1 MANRIAVVISQGQ
14 SRNPVKRQLEE
25 DLVTALIFESG
36 LDVTVIPNLYD
47 LAKDGT
53 GMLAMQG
60 VKGPMVVVSWLYA
73 RAAHWVLDRNNI
85 HGAAGPVLLTA
96 EEEDEDDDEAAP
108 EEPVEEKDRVIDQ
121 REIPDRKI
129 YCLDF
134 RASESVDDFV
144 SEIKRIAAEAATK
157 VVTLGELG
165 AFPTAAQQARI
176 VSPTNDTALTQ
187 GADGATTLE
196 NAQSPHAH
204 PQADS
209 DNGNGNGTGSS
220 ENKPVRVD
228 EQAGRRW
235 YPVIDYAQCT
245 NCMECIDF
253 CLFGVYGVDKVDT
266 ILVELP
272 DNCRKGCPACSRVC
286 PENAIIFPQHKTPAI
301 AGAPAT
307 EGALKID
314 LSSLFG
320 RPDSLATAASERDE
334 QLELAGRDAVGM
346 TVGIPKRQTEPAR
359 EENDELDDLIDEL
372 DEADL

>member
-14 SRNPVKRQLEE
+14 SRNPAKRQLED
-25 DLVTALIFESG
+25 DLVTALIFEAG

-60 VKGPMVVVSWLYA
+60 VKGPMVVVSWLYS

-85 HGAAGPVLLTA
+85 HGDVGPILLTSG
-96 EEEDEDDDEAAP
+96 EEDETDQQRDVKDD
-108 EEPVEEKDRVIDQ
+108 KDRVIRQ
-121 REIPDRKI
+121 RGTPDRKI

-144 SEIKRIAAEAATK
+144 VEIKRIAAEASTK
-157 VVTLGELG
+157 IVSIGELG
-165 AFPTAAQQARI
+165 VYPKVDQQSETEFPTTDSSLNQAVDDAAKPA
-176 VSPTNDTALTQ
+176 NGDTS
-187 GADGATTLE
+187 G
-196 NAQSPHAH
+196 NAA
-204 PQADS
+204 
-209 DNGNGNGTGSS
+209 
-220 ENKPVRVD
+220 VRVE

-235 YPVIDYAQCT
+235 YPVIDYSLCT

-253 CLFGVYGVDKVDT
+253 CLFGVYGVDEAEN

-301 AGAPAT
+301 AGAPAG

-314 LSSLFG
+314 LSMLFG
-320 RPDSLATAASERDE
+320 KPDSLVAAANERDE
-334 QLELAGRDAVGM
+334 QLELSGRDAVGM
-346 TVGIPKRQTEPAR
+346 TVGMPKRQADTSR
-359 EENDELDDLIDEL
+359 QDKDELDDLIDEL